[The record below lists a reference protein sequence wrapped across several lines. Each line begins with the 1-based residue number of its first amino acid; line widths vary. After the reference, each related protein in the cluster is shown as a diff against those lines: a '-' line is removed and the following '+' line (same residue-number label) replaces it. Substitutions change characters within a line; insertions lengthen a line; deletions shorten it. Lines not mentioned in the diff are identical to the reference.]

1 MRAADVQ
8 ARVVS
13 GYQGGHL
20 VQPLSGNPFLE
31 MRQSD
36 AHAWVE
42 VWLEGRVGRGWI
54 PPFGRETWVCLLQQW
69 LRSQRSAKGATCLG
83 GDGSSG
89 SGGAWIWPGP
99 AGG

>member
-1 MRAADVQ
+1 MRAADVP
-8 ARVVS
+8 ACMVS

-42 VWLEGRVGRGWI
+42 VWLEWEGWQRVDSTLW
-54 PPFGRETWVCLLQQW
+54 T
-69 LRSQRSAKGATCLG
+69 
-83 GDGSSG
+83 
-89 SGGAWIWPGP
+89 
-99 AGG
+99 